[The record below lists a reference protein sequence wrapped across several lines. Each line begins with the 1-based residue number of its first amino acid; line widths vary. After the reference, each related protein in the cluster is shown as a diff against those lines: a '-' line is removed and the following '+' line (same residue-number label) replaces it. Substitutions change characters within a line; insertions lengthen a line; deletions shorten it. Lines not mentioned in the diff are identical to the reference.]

1 MAPRRSTLKFARA
14 LSGSLLAATLLVSL
28 PSWAEGVSVADATS
42 AQHKSADKKLA
53 EGRKLFKAGK
63 FEAAIAAFEAAHEIV
78 ANPEARLMKARAHQ
92 NLGELVKARA
102 AYAAAIAEGEP
113 AVQHNEKYRDTLQ
126 SARKE
131 LKELE
136 GVLARV
142 TINLR
147 HAPSGT
153 KVEIDGEPLDTSK
166 LGEPILLP
174 PGAVEVTATS
184 PDGREVKS
192 RKLTLTAGQDAKVDL
207 AFTRDDADDVPPS
220 IVEEGVEAPPPDEP
234 APAPSSGSGK
244 RTAAF
249 IAGGVG
255 VAGLAT
261 FAVFGAMSNSKYNS
275 LDKACT
281 GSVCP
286 ANRQDDIDAGK
297 RDQLLANIGL
307 VVGAVGVG
315 ASATLFL
322 LASGDSSSST
332 KDKDTSSTSVELG
345 IGFGSILV
353 RGRFQ

>member
-1 MAPRRSTLKFARA
+1 MMPRRSDSKFARA
-14 LSGSLLAATLLVSL
+14 LSVALFAVTVLVAL
-28 PSWAEGVSVADATS
+28 PSRADGVSVADATS

-63 FEAAIAAFEAAHEIV
+63 FEEAISAFEAAHEIV
-78 ANPEARLMKARAHQ
+78 ANPEARLMAARAHQ

-102 AYAAAIAEGEP
+102 DYKRAIAEGEP
-113 AVQHNEKYRDTLQ
+113 AVQHNGKYRDSLQ
-126 SARKE
+126 SAQKE

-136 GVLARV
+136 GVLARL

-153 KVEIDGEPLDTSK
+153 SVAIDGEPVNSSQ
-166 LGEPILLP
+166 LGEPMLLP
-174 PGAVEVTATS
+174 PGAIEVVATS

-207 AFTRDDADDVPPS
+207 AFTRDDAQDVPPT
-220 IVEEGVEAPPPDEP
+220 IAEEGVETPPPAEP
-234 APAPSSGSGK
+234 APASSSGSGK

-261 FAVFGAMSNSKYNS
+261 FAVFGVMSNSKYNS
-275 LDKACT
+275 LDKACAS
-281 GSVCP
+281 SVCP
-286 ANRQDDIDAGK
+286 ADRQDDIDAGK
-297 RDQLLANIGL
+297 RDQLLANIAL
-307 VVGAVGVG
+307 AVGAVGVG

-322 LASGDSSSST
+322 LASGDSK
-332 KDKDTSSTSVELG
+332 KDVQDTSSASVELG
-345 IGFGSILV
+345 IGFGSIMV

>member
-1 MAPRRSTLKFARA
+1 MAPRWSGLKFSRA
-14 LSGSLLAATLLVSL
+14 LSASLLAATLLVAL
-28 PSWAEGVSVADATS
+28 PSRAGGVSVADATS
-42 AQHKSADKKLA
+42 TQHKAAEKKLA

-63 FEAAIAAFEAAHEIV
+63 FEEAIAAFEAAHEIV
-78 ANPEARLMKARAHQ
+78 ANPEARLMAARAHQ

-102 AYAAAIAEGEP
+102 DYTAAIEEGEP
-113 AVQHNEKYRDTLQ
+113 AVQHNGKYRETLQ
-126 SARKE
+126 AARKE

-142 TINLR
+142 TIQLR

-166 LGEPILLP
+166 LGEPMLLP
-174 PGAVEVTATS
+174 PGAIEVVATS

-207 AFTRDDADDVPPS
+207 AFTRDDKDDVAPT
-220 IVEEGVEAPPPDEP
+220 IVEEGLETPPPDEP
-234 APAPSSGSGK
+234 APAPSSGGSGK

-286 ANRQDDIDAGK
+286 ANRQDDIDEGK
-297 RDQLLANIGL
+297 RDQMLANIGL

-322 LASGDSSSST
+322 LASGSSS
-332 KDKDTSSTSVELG
+332 KDAKDAGSANVELG
-345 IGFGSILV
+345 IGFGSVVV

>member
-1 MAPRRSTLKFARA
+1 MIFARV
-14 LSGSLLAATLLVSL
+14 LFTPLVAATLLISL
-28 PSWAEGVSVADATS
+28 PTRAAGVSVADATS
-42 AQHKSADKKLA
+42 TQHKSADKKLA
-53 EGRKLFKAGK
+53 EGKKLFKAGQ
-63 FEAAIAAFEAAHEIV
+63 FEKAIEAFEVAHEIV
-78 ANPEARLMKARAHQ
+78 ANPEAYLMTARAHQ

-102 AYAAAIAEGEP
+102 DYMAAIEEGEP
-113 AVQHNEKYRDTLQ
+113 AVQHNGKYRDTLQ
-126 SARKE
+126 AARKE

-136 GVLARV
+136 GVLARI
-142 TINLR
+142 TITLH
-147 HAPSGT
+147 HAPSGA
-153 KVEIDGEPLDTSK
+153 KVAIDGEPLDSSR

-184 PDGREVKS
+184 PDGREVRS

-207 AFTRDDADDVPPS
+207 AFTRDDADDVPPT
-220 IVEEGVEAPPPDEP
+220 IVEEGAEAPPPTEA
-234 APAPSSGSGK
+234 APAPSSGGGK

-286 ANRQDDIDAGK
+286 PNRQDDIDAGK
-297 RDQLLANIGL
+297 RDQMLANIAL
-307 VVGAVGVG
+307 AVGAVGVG

-322 LASGDSSSST
+322 LASGDS
-332 KDKDTSSTSVELG
+332 KADAKDTSSASVKLG
-345 IGFGSILV
+345 IGFGSIHV